1 MLMIT
6 FLASIQNIVIAATPI
21 DKANLKSDHV
31 IPVDLEFFN
40 GDFWG
45 PMECQ
50 YICYTN
56 NGKKYP
62 AYCISHGLDG
72 VDEQGPYTVDI
83 SKLLDD
89 DRIWRVIVNGYPY
102 QNAATIG
109 VENADDA
116 YFATKQAI
124 YCVLINRNIDAV
136 YRATNS
142 SGTKVI
148 KAIKKLTDIGK
159 NGKQTPESA
168 NLKVNKNGSMTE
180 DGNYYSQKYT
190 VTSAVTI
197 SKFNVTAISKF
208 PEGSFVANNSGTA
221 QTSFNEGETFK
232 VMIPKNKLTNDI
244 NGTIS
249 VSSKCKTYPI
259 FFRKDTNFRNT
270 KLCYNLRPLSEIL
283 VHQLL

>member
-1 MLMIT
+1 MLY
-6 FLASIQNIVIAATPI
+6 FY
-21 DKANLKSDHV
+21 D
-31 IPVDLEFFN
+31 
-40 GDFWG
+40 GDYWG

-72 VDEQGPYTVDI
+72 VDERGAYTVDI

-89 DRIWRVIVNGYPY
+89 DRVWRVIVNGYPY
-102 QNAATIG
+102 QTAATLG
-109 VENADDA
+109 VDNSDDA

-148 KAIKKLTDIGK
+148 AAIKKLTNIGK

-168 NLKVNKNGSMTE
+168 NLKVNKSGSIID

-197 SKFNVTAISKF
+197 SQFSVTGISGF
-208 PEGSFVANNSGTA
+208 PSGSLVADNSGNAKT
-221 QTSFNEGETFK
+221 TFSSGESFK
-232 VMIPKNKLTNDI
+232 VMIPKDKFTTNI
-244 NGTIS
+244 NGAIS

-259 FFRKDTNFRNT
+259 FYRKNKNIRNT
-270 KLCYNLRPLSEIL
+270 KLCNNL
-283 VHQLL
+283 